1 MIKKNYL
8 SSNIFLAILFFFFI
22 FLFYISNYLFL
33 SELRDS
39 FFFFL
44 WWNQDQFL
52 INYNDFGFVKRG
64 LIGTIFNI
72 DDNNYKFYSKIIALT
87 VVFFIVA
94 IFLLIFKNVN
104 NIQTKKFLL
113 LLALSPF
120 LFLQLGYDFGR
131 FDQFGIAFILLTF
144 LFILKKKSIFI
155 LEVFAPFTIL
165 IHEIHFFSVV
175 IFFIYIQVELKR
187 KTLNIFYVFLS
198 SIIILITLFF
208 FGGIDE
214 QTYQNFI
221 NKYWFIKVYFSN
233 SHIDGYIFFWSDVF
247 KFNTTIFY
255 RHLVSILI
263 FIYLLFFFIKKI
275 NSNKLTILVL
285 FFSPCFIIG
294 VDHARFLSL
303 FIVNI
308 YLIFF
313 LILINKKS
321 IIKTPTFK
329 NYYFAIVLLGP
340 WGVNICLP
348 ILTIVKKA
356 ILYGTLTFN

>member
-1 MIKKNYL
+1 MMNKNYL
-8 SSNIFLAILFFFFI
+8 SSNIFLAFLFL

-33 SELRDS
+33 SELRDPNI
-39 FFFFL
+39 FFL
-44 WWNQDQFL
+44 WWNQDQYL

-72 DDNNYKFYSKIIALT
+72 DYINYKPYSKIIALT
-87 VVFFIVA
+87 VVFFIVI
-94 IFLLIFKNVN
+94 IFLLILNNVE
-104 NIQTKKFLL
+104 NIQIKKFLL
-113 LLALSPF
+113 LLSFSPF

-175 IFFIYIQVELKR
+175 IFFIYIQIELKR
-187 KTLNIFYVFLS
+187 KTLNICYVFLN
-198 SIIILITLFF
+198 SIIILIALFF
-208 FGGIDE
+208 FGGIDDE
-214 QTYQNFI
+214 TYQNFVD
-221 NKYWFIKVYFSN
+221 KYWFIKVYFSN
-233 SHIDGYIFFWSDVF
+233 GHIESYMSFWSDVF

-275 NSNKLTILVL
+275 NSNKLTILIL
-285 FFSPCFIIG
+285 FFLPCFIIG
-294 VDHARFLSL
+294 IDHARFLSL
-303 FIVNI
+303 FIINI

-313 LILINKKS
+313 LILINKKDVLK
-321 IIKTPTFK
+321 IPPFK
-329 NYYFAIVLLGP
+329 NYYFTIVLLGP
-340 WGVNICLP
+340 WGINICLP

-356 ILYGTLTFN
+356 ILYGTLTFD